1 MSLNGKKQ
9 QKLKQKQNIIGAQ
22 NLTLTMLGMAG
33 TMTLDITLLQQRNQ
47 IHLDYLTHQGM
58 FGSGL
63 QQQII

>member
-22 NLTLTMLGMAG
+22 NLMLTMLGMAG

-47 IHLDYLTHQGM
+47 IHLDYLTQQEM
-58 FGSGL
+58 FGSGRQL
-63 QQQII
+63 QII